1 MFDKLKG
8 LLGCFK
14 HTMQLF
20 MELHDCSN
28 LKFLQDI
35 MMACIILRNMIIED
49 DNMIIEDERHLNG
62 AEGLIMSN
70 LMELPMTQ
78 CHIIIRLNLRS
89 SLISSS
95 N

>member
-20 MELHDCSN
+20 MELHNCSN

-35 MMACIILRNMIIED
+35 MMACIILH
-49 DNMIIEDERHLNG
+49 NMIIEDEHHLNG
-62 AEGLIMSN
+62 AKGLIMSN
-70 LMELPMTQ
+70 LMELPMT
-78 CHIIIRLNLRS
+78 
-89 SLISSS
+89 
-95 N
+95 

>member
-1 MFDKLKG
+1 
-8 LLGCFK
+8 
-14 HTMQLF
+14 MQLF
-20 MELHDCSN
+20 MELHNCSN

-49 DNMIIEDERHLNG
+49 EHHLNG
-62 AEGLIMSN
+62 VEGLIMSN

-78 CHIIIRLNLRS
+78 CYMIIRLNLRS

>member
-1 MFDKLKG
+1 
-8 LLGCFK
+8 
-14 HTMQLF
+14 MQLF
-20 MELHDCSN
+20 MELNVCSN

-62 AEGLIMSN
+62 VEGLIMSN

-78 CHIIIRLNLRS
+78 CYMIIRLNLRS
-89 SLISSS
+89 LLISSS

>member
-1 MFDKLKG
+1 
-8 LLGCFK
+8 
-14 HTMQLF
+14 MQLF
-20 MELHDCSN
+20 MELHVCSN

-35 MMACIILRNMIIED
+35 MMACIILR
-49 DNMIIEDERHLNG
+49 NMIIEDERHLNG

-78 CHIIIRLNLRS
+78 CHMIIRLNLRS

>member
-1 MFDKLKG
+1 
-8 LLGCFK
+8 
-14 HTMQLF
+14 MQLF
-20 MELHDCSN
+20 MELHVCSN

-49 DNMIIEDERHLNG
+49 VRHLNG

-78 CHIIIRLNLRS
+78 CHMIICLNLWN

>member
-1 MFDKLKG
+1 M
-8 LLGCFK
+8 
-14 HTMQLF
+14 
-20 MELHDCSN
+20 
-28 LKFLQDI
+28 LQ
-35 MMACIILRNMIIED
+35 AHYAIIHAATRLLRNMIIED
-49 DNMIIEDERHLNG
+49 DNMIIEDVRHLNG

-78 CHIIIRLNLRS
+78 CHMIICLNLWN